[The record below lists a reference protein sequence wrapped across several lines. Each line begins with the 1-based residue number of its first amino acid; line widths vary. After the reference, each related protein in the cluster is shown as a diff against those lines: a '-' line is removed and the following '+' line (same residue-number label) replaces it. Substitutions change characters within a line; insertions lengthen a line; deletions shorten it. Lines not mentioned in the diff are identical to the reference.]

1 MLCGCVLK
9 DLCEWKAGGT
19 CAANKDSIRPPQIT
33 GGRCA
38 SAGELPD
45 PEECVCVEP
54 CQVTAALDECAN

>member
-1 MLCGCVLK
+1 MLCRCVLK

-33 GGRCA
+33 GGRSA

-45 PEECVCVEP
+45 VRSASASSRVR
-54 CQVTAALDECAN
+54 